1 MSATNT
7 LPYPPNMTLKK
18 RYVGFG
24 LKSAFRWMKNPV
36 SEKGATQVA
45 RVKLALSGPQVL
57 KDIKEM
63 RKHPIGK
70 RLLEERP
77 DLGAALEMDNLAK
90 MPEGSFGRELYN
102 ILDHPDTIPG
112 FLLAGLAFRDGFFDS
127 IEMSEE
133 AHWFLE
139 RSFFDHDASHVIS
152 DYATDLSGEA
162 LNIYFTMGYGTNMPK
177 WLAFANP
184 FGLVAFRTIPKVGFR
199 AWAKHLGIAF
209 DRGRAARNHFPPHC
223 IPYEELLPKPVKEV
237 RAFLGISEMPEGW
250 STADWLEGNK
260 RAEEVVSGFGE
271 NEKADPEGV
280 KLIQAAVDAGVPWRD
295 FMRASDEAR
304 EKVLE
309 ITRQGGSVD
318 EMKAVLA

>member
-1 MSATNT
+1 
-7 LPYPPNMTLKK
+7 
-18 RYVGFG
+18 G
-24 LKSAFRWMKNPV
+24 LKSALRWMKNPV

-45 RVKLALSGPQVL
+45 RVKLALGGPNVL
-57 KDIKEM
+57 QDIEEM

-77 DLGAALEMDNLAK
+77 DLGATLEMDNLAT
-90 MPEGSFGRELYN
+90 MPEGSFGRELHK

-127 IEMSEE
+127 IEMTEE
-133 AHWFLE
+133 ARWFLE
-139 RSFFDHDASHVIS
+139 RSFFEHDASHVIS

-162 LNIYFTMGYGTNMPK
+162 LNIYFTMGYGSEMPK

-184 FGLVAFRTIPKVGFR
+184 FGLVAFRQIPKVGVR
-199 AWAKHLGIAF
+199 AWAKHLSLAF
-209 DRGRAARNHFPPHC
+209 ERGRKARHHFPPHC
-223 IPYEELLPKPVKEV
+223 IPYEELLPKPIEEV
-237 RAFLGISEMPEGW
+237 QAFLGIDPMPEGW
-250 STADWLEGNK
+250 TTADWLAGNK
-260 RAEEVVSGFGE
+260 KAEEVVSGFGE

-304 EKVLE
+304 DKVLD
-309 ITRQGGSVD
+309 IVRQDGSLED
-318 EMKAVLA
+318 MMGALG